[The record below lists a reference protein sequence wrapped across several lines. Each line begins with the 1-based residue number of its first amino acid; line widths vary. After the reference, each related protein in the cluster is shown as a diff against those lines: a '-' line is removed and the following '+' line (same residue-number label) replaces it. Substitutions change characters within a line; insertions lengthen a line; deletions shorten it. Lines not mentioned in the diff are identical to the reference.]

1 MRSFFA
7 AAGLSIGTFVTLY
20 TPSPCFSQIAPNSEL
35 QVASLQEKYRYG
47 SIYVNSGTLNSFR
60 SHLHNGLKRQA
71 LDSMTHPIP
80 MACKVLQLYLDS
92 RFMEMLKPGWGI
104 SILIVDFKVGRA
116 FSKSEADTTGSVTE
130 LEWTRA
136 EVLAVAELVDK
147 LLYGTGTFR
156 DLALKI
162 RTEPKSIVEAWQN
175 ATSSDSN
182 PYTTTDSVA
191 QYLKS
196 LKEATDKDPALLE
209 KVKLVDPKTYAQ
221 VSTFIDN
228 TNQIEIASTKS
239 GSVAR
244 GIKGNV
250 WNFNHDDLV
259 LFGSKSSSAV
269 LIDQAVSAKNLIKLT
284 PEQATATAKE
294 LQPISWANMP
304 KGPKGIFFPS

>member
-1 MRSFFA
+1 MTSIFV
-7 AAGLSIGTFVTLY
+7 AAGLSIVTLVTLY
-20 TPSPCFSQIAPNSEL
+20 TPFPCFSQNSQNSEL
-35 QVASLQEKYRYG
+35 QVASLQEKYRLG

-92 RFMEMLKPGWGI
+92 RYMEMLKPGWGI

-116 FSKSEADTTGSVTE
+116 FSKSEADTTGSVAE

-136 EVLAVAELVDK
+136 EVLAVAELVDR
-147 LLYGTGTFR
+147 LLYGSGTFR

-162 RTEPKSIVEAWQN
+162 GTEPKSIVQAWQKI
-175 ATSSDSN
+175 TSSASN

-196 LKEATDKDPALLE
+196 LKEATDKDPALVE

-228 TNQIEIASTKS
+228 ANQIEMAVAKLGLIA
-239 GSVAR
+239 GS
-244 GIKGNV
+244 IKRNA
-250 WNFNHDDLV
+250 WNFNQDDIV

-269 LIDQAVSAKNLIKLT
+269 LIDQAVSAKDLIKLT

-294 LQPISWANMP
+294 LQPSSWANMP
-304 KGPKGIFFPS
+304 KGPRGFFFPS